1 LRLGDDLLAGASH
14 PRLTARLNPA
24 RYPKCLR
31 TGGACSLPSLY
42 FSNPP
47 TPHTPSLQMKTI
59 HYLLLS
65 LLLITFLA
73 SCGSASEDVIPT
85 DLPGKKEYLKTK
97 KEELRTLTQQVEVL
111 EKEIFTADPSL
122 APKGVLVAYEAV
134 QTTSFEN
141 FASVQATVVASESAM
156 ATPQLSGRIMTMNF
170 EEGDAIRKGQLVAVI
185 DVENITTQRAELEIA
200 AELAKDIHERQ
211 QRLWD
216 QKIGSEIQYLQ
227 AKNNY
232 DRIQKQLASIDVQS
246 AKKNVY
252 APISGTVDRVMMR
265 QGETAS
271 PGMPITSILNTNDL
285 DVVADASEDLL
296 TKVKRGNKLKV
307 IVPALKLEF
316 MASVSRIGKTVDP
329 ANRTFEIELNVPR
342 QYQRQ
347 LKANLLAEVEVL
359 DFQADNIIVVSQ
371 DMIQQ
376 EIDGRRFVFL
386 AIDDAEMGVLA
397 KRTYIE
403 TGESH
408 DNKAVVKS
416 GLTAGDRIITDGG
429 RGLTD
434 GQKVDLSQNPIQ

>member
-1 LRLGDDLLAGASH
+1 
-14 PRLTARLNPA
+14 
-24 RYPKCLR
+24 
-31 TGGACSLPSLY
+31 
-42 FSNPP
+42 
-47 TPHTPSLQMKTI
+47 
-59 HYLLLS
+59 
-65 LLLITFLA
+65 
-73 SCGSASEDVIPT
+73 
-85 DLPGKKEYLKTK
+85 
-97 KEELRTLTQQVEVL
+97 
-111 EKEIFTADPSL
+111 
-122 APKGVLVAYEAV
+122 
-134 QTTSFEN
+134 
-141 FASVQATVVASESAM
+141 
-156 ATPQLSGRIMTMNF
+156 
-170 EEGDAIRKGQLVAVI
+170 
-185 DVENITTQRAELEIA
+185 
-200 AELAKDIHERQ
+200 
-211 QRLWD
+211 
-216 QKIGSEIQYLQ
+216 
-227 AKNNY
+227 
-232 DRIQKQLASIDVQS
+232 
-246 AKKNVY
+246 
-252 APISGTVDRVMMR
+252 VMMR

-359 DFQADNIIVVSQ
+359 DFRADNIIVVSQ

>member
-1 LRLGDDLLAGASH
+1 
-14 PRLTARLNPA
+14 
-24 RYPKCLR
+24 
-31 TGGACSLPSLY
+31 
-42 FSNPP
+42 
-47 TPHTPSLQMKTI
+47 MKTI

-227 AKNNY
+227 TKNNY

-285 DVVADASEDLL
+285 DVVADASEGLL
-296 TKVKRGNKLKV
+296 TKVK
-307 IVPALKLEF
+307 
-316 MASVSRIGKTVDP
+316 
-329 ANRTFEIELNVPR
+329 
-342 QYQRQ
+342 
-347 LKANLLAEVEVL
+347 
-359 DFQADNIIVVSQ
+359 
-371 DMIQQ
+371 
-376 EIDGRRFVFL
+376 
-386 AIDDAEMGVLA
+386 
-397 KRTYIE
+397 
-403 TGESH
+403 
-408 DNKAVVKS
+408 
-416 GLTAGDRIITDGG
+416 
-429 RGLTD
+429 
-434 GQKVDLSQNPIQ
+434 